1 MIIYEIDAKNLL
13 FFLELFFNAFLCI
26 FFFFAIDLFRIDCL
40 LGHHNRQSEQLV
52 FDLRNSVQSR
62 QSCLGPRIEPTEK
75 VNLFFMKNK
84 KK

>member
-1 MIIYEIDAKNLL
+1 MLKIYYFLWN
-13 FFLELFFNAFLCI
+13 FFLMHFCA

-84 KK
+84 KNEFLN